1 MLIIGIQKI
10 SLFLVLSS
18 LCGSD
23 VRTGFQ
29 PHSPTHTVTS
39 NLTMGNPCIIESYRE
54 VGRTI
59 YTSQGGLSDVTP
71 ESTKH
76 RDQLMSVLS
85 FPPPG
90 SRVL

>member
-59 YTSQGGLSDVTP
+59 YTSQGGLNDVT
-71 ESTKH
+71 
-76 RDQLMSVLS
+76 L
-85 FPPPG
+85 PPHSDSSASWGKMNIHLP
-90 SRVL
+90 

>member
-59 YTSQGGLSDVTP
+59 YTSQGGLSDVT
-71 ESTKH
+71 
-76 RDQLMSVLS
+76 L
-85 FPPPG
+85 PPHSDSSASWGKMNIHLP
-90 SRVL
+90 

>member
-1 MLIIGIQKI
+1 MLIIGIHKI

-23 VRTGFQ
+23 DRTEFQ

-39 NLTMGNPCIIESYRE
+39 HLTMGNPCIIESYRE

-59 YTSQGGLSDVTP
+59 CTSQEGLSDVTTP
-71 ESTKH
+71 SLPTLTPLH
-76 RDQLMSVLS
+76 
-85 FPPPG
+85 PG
-90 SRVL
+90 EK

>member
-39 NLTMGNPCIIESYRE
+39 NLTMGNPYIIESYRE

-59 YTSQGGLSDVTP
+59 YTSQEGLSDVA
-71 ESTKH
+71 
-76 RDQLMSVLS
+76 L
-85 FPPPG
+85 PPHSDSSASWGKMNIHLP
-90 SRVL
+90 